1 MTDIRVSWRDPV
13 IGTAS
18 PNRVGEVVESDI
30 VLAFGGN
37 KTSLGGNMNAKS
49 LRWLGGL
56 AVVVF
61 VAAACG
67 GTPASSSSTSPTASA
82 TTAASASPA
91 AKAFIP
97 MISKGFQHQFWQAVK
112 QGADKAA
119 LQFNVTISFQ
129 GPENE
134 SQVDKQLE
142 MLQTVLNQKPSALC
156 FAALD
161 SKAAIPLLQK
171 FKDAKIPVIGFD
183 SGVDSDIPLA
193 TAATDNIAAAGAAAD
208 KMAGLIGGAGEV
220 AIVAHDQTSRTGI
233 DRVKGFTDQIKNKYP
248 NIKIVATQ
256 YGGGDQL
263 KSTDLTKA
271 ILQANPNLKG
281 IFGANEGSA
290 IGVLNGVKES
300 NKTGKV
306 TVIGYDSGQQQM
318 DAIRAG
324 TEAGAITQDP
334 IGIGFKCV
342 EAAVSAIAGKT
353 VSKNIDTGFKWYDK
367 TNIDN
372 PDIAAL
378 LYK

>member
-1 MTDIRVSWRDPV
+1 
-13 IGTAS
+13 
-18 PNRVGEVVESDI
+18 
-30 VLAFGGN
+30 
-37 KTSLGGNMNAKS
+37 MNAKS

-56 AVVVF
+56 AVVIF

-67 GTPASSSSTSPTASA
+67 GTPASTSSSSPSVAASA
-82 TTAASASPA
+82 AASASPA

-119 LQFNVTISFQ
+119 AQFNVTITFQ

-142 MLQTVLNQKPSALC
+142 MLQTVLNQKPQALC

-171 FKDAKIPVIGFD
+171 FKDANIPVIGFD

-208 KMAGLIGGAGEV
+208 KMAALIGGSGDV

-263 KSTDLTKA
+263 KSTDITKA
-271 ILQANPNLKG
+271 ILQSNPNLKG

-290 IGVLNGVKES
+290 VGVLNGVTES
-300 NKTGKV
+300 GKAGKV

-318 DAIRAG
+318 DAIRSG
-324 TEAGAITQDP
+324 TESGAITQDP

-342 EAAVSAIAGKT
+342 EAAVNALKGQT
-353 VSKNIDTGFKWYDK
+353 LPKNIDTGFKYYDK

>member
-1 MTDIRVSWRDPV
+1 
-13 IGTAS
+13 
-18 PNRVGEVVESDI
+18 
-30 VLAFGGN
+30 
-37 KTSLGGNMNAKS
+37 MNGKS

-56 AVVVF
+56 VANVF

-67 GTPASSSSTSPTASA
+67 GTPATSGTSP
-82 TTAASASPA
+82 SPTG
-91 AKAFIP
+91 KAFIP
-97 MISKGFQHQFWQAVK
+97 LISKGFQHQFWQAVK
-112 QGADKAA
+112 QGAEKAA
-119 LQFNVTISFQ
+119 IQFNVRIDFQ

-208 KMAGLIGGAGEV
+208 KMAALIGGAGEV

-281 IFGANEGSA
+281 VFGANEGSA

-300 NKTGKV
+300 GKSGKV

-318 DAIRAG
+318 DAIRGG

-342 EAAVSAIAGKT
+342 EAAVNALKGQT
-353 VSKNIDTGFKWYDK
+353 LPKNIDTGFKYYDK

>member
-1 MTDIRVSWRDPV
+1 MR
-13 IGTAS
+13 G
-18 PNRVGEVVESDI
+18 
-30 VLAFGGN
+30 
-37 KTSLGGNMNAKS
+37 KS

-56 AVVVF
+56 VAVLL

-67 GTPASSSSTSPTASA
+67 GTPASTGGGGASPTG
-82 TTAASASPA
+82 
-91 AKAFIP
+91 KAFIP
-97 MISKGFQHQFWQAVK
+97 LISKGFQHQFWQAVK
-112 QGADKAA
+112 QGAEKAA
-119 LQFNVTISFQ
+119 TQFNVRIDFQ

-171 FKDAKIPVIGFD
+171 YKDAKIPVIGFD

-208 KMAGLIGGAGEV
+208 KMATIIGGSGEV

-300 NKTGKV
+300 GKSGKV

-342 EAAVSAIAGKT
+342 EAAVNALKGQT
-353 VSKNIDTGFKWYDK
+353 LQKNIDTGFKYYDK

>member
-1 MTDIRVSWRDPV
+1 MR
-13 IGTAS
+13 G
-18 PNRVGEVVESDI
+18 
-30 VLAFGGN
+30 
-37 KTSLGGNMNAKS
+37 KS

-56 AVVVF
+56 VAILL

-67 GTPASSSSTSPTASA
+67 GTPASTGGGGASPTG
-82 TTAASASPA
+82 
-91 AKAFIP
+91 KAFIP
-97 MISKGFQHQFWQAVK
+97 LISKGFQHQFWQAVK
-112 QGADKAA
+112 QGAEKAA
-119 LQFNVTISFQ
+119 TQFNVRIDFQ

-171 FKDAKIPVIGFD
+171 YKDAKIPVIGFD

-208 KMAGLIGGAGEV
+208 KMATIIGGSGEV

-300 NKTGKV
+300 GKSGKV

-342 EAAVSAIAGKT
+342 EAAVNALKGQT
-353 VSKNIDTGFKWYDK
+353 LQKNIDTGFKYYDK